1 MEIEGTSVVA
11 ETIHSLFH
19 FDTDLKTRL
28 DLSNTGNEQVAAL
41 LSMELLLLDEV
52 SMIDTDVWCAMA
64 EILSNVDHTRR
75 PEATRSDEFGS
86 VHMIL
91 FGDFKCPIARVT
103 CSKAQR
109 VSTR

>member
-1 MEIEGTSVVA
+1 MKTKAAAPTGIAASNVEIEGASVVA

-19 FDTDLKTRL
+19 FDTDLKTKL
-28 DLSNTGNEQVAAL
+28 DLSNTGNEKVAAL

-91 FGDFKCPIARVT
+91 FGDFK
-103 CSKAQR
+103 
-109 VSTR
+109 